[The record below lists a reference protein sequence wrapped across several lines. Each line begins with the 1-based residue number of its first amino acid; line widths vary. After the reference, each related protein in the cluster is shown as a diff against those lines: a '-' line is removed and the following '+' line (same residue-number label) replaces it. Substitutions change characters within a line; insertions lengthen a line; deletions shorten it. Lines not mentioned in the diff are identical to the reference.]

1 MKSEFLIEIFA
12 LPLRQTVLGGL
23 GRVKGIVSH
32 PRPQV
37 LRLAPV
43 PRGVYWDF
51 GVGVGLDADGVRRGL
66 GAELGGKWAIQK
78 RASESAHFSKQFFCF
93 GQTVWLISCCLLVHV
108 ML

>member
-66 GAELGGKWAIQK
+66 GAVLGGKWAIVDTEK
-78 RASESAHFSKQFFCF
+78 SLRIRTFF
-93 GQTVWLISCCLLVHV
+93 QTVFVVCWY
-108 ML
+108 M